1 MIKLS
6 QEISLGL
13 VSDGWIRNKLLCWLE
28 KWQRKD
34 ILWVYEIATLCHAE
48 IDMELVTCLVC
59 GVLLSELHLLCMLLC
74 LKIMKDVVCCCLF
87 CGVPTHQYLLTRLE
101 TIIYLTEVYCQLCC
115 RTVFLEPN
123 FKAAWIWVVRAGW
136 EGMLALP
143 LFSLTLLV
151 VWLPFFFCWLT
162 CPGMLFTKLNC
173 FPFSSHFYLTIILC
187 FCFFV

>member
-1 MIKLS
+1 M
-6 QEISLGL
+6 SLGL
-13 VSDGWIRNKLLCWLE
+13 VSEGWIRNKLLWWLE

-34 ILWVYEIATLCHAE
+34 ILWVYEIATLWLPCWDWHGTGYMFSLWRSLIWIA
-48 IDMELVTCLVC
+48 LVMYAPVSQDNEGC
-59 GVLLSELHLLCMLLC
+59 GMLLPVLWC
-74 LKIMKDVVCCCLF
+74 AYSPVLINKARDC
-87 CGVPTHQYLLTRLE
+87 YLLDWG
-101 TIIYLTEVYCQLCC
+101 CQLCC

-187 FCFFV
+187 FCFFFLFSFKEE